1 MISISKS
8 LTAPNTQEYV
18 PNKRRIKL
26 PDIPGTTRA
35 VTAKKPE
42 KNKYQGL
49 ISISSLLGIR
59 NSKPQ
64 TIKAIISPM
73 KNDLDSFGFKG
84 SIKTEQ
90 NNKEDRKDLNA
101 MGYASIVNRI
111 RAERE

>member
-1 MISISKS
+1 
-8 LTAPNTQEYV
+8 
-18 PNKRRIKL
+18 
-26 PDIPGTTRA
+26 
-35 VTAKKPE
+35 
-42 KNKYQGL
+42 
-49 ISISSLLGIR
+49 
-59 NSKPQ
+59 
-64 TIKAIISPM
+64 M